1 MDTLCQKGFY
11 PYEWMDDTSKMDFK
25 GLPEKEHFY
34 SKLSQSSISDNDYKH
49 AQSVYDKLGCKSF
62 RDYHLAYLKT
72 DVLLLADVFEN
83 FRNTCF
89 EHYGLDP
96 ANYISAASLSW
107 DAMMLKTGVKLEL
120 ISDLKVLDIIER
132 SKRGGLCFVGSKR
145 HVVANNK
152 YMDTY
157 DADKESNYLMYLD
170 ANNLYGW
177 AMVQSLP
184 HDEVRLNTEVTLEEI
199 LTAEDEGEVGYVVEC
214 DLHFPT
220 EIHDKLKHYP
230 PAPENMVPE
239 DEWLSEYQLSLKS
252 KFQIKAKTKKLV
264 PHLMD
269 HNNYCI
275 HYRNLKYLVGL
286 GVQIKQ
292 VHNIVSFKQKQWL
305 KPYIELNTEMRKK
318 AKNEFEKDF
327 FKLMNNSVFG
337 KTMENIKNRVQI
349 YATTSEKK
357 ATKWFSEVNM
367 KTARYFSGLYLVE
380 KYKKEI
386 VYDKPLYVGTC
397 ALDLSKL
404 CMMKFHYDTIEKEF
418 QNKYELIYS
427 DTDSMVYN
435 FKHPDIYDWIK
446 NNKQYFDLSE
456 SERPDLKDN
465 TNKKV
470 LGKFKDENNS
480 LLITE
485 FLALNPK
492 VYSFKYQYDANSS
505 EVKNKKTLKGVSKTV
520 VKNEIKHDDYVK
532 VFDTDETISRNVTS
546 IRSFNHNLFTYVQS
560 KTALTSY
567 YDKMKMIDSNQL
579 VPFGYVSN

>member
-1 MDTLCQKGFY
+1 MYNLFPSKNLSVIPNSYEKYMSLGMGNLKFIDGFQFMASSLEKLVTNLYDENDKYKNFHSMKQYFGDHTDALCRKGMY
-11 PYEWMDDTSKMDFK
+11 PYEWMDDISKMNHV
-25 GLPEKEHFY
+25 GLPPKDAFY
-34 SKLSQSSISDNDYKH
+34 SKLSQTTFDHMGEYIFAEHVYK
-49 AQSVYDKLGCKSF
+49 SLKCKSF

-132 SKRGGLCFVGSKR
+132 SRRGGLCFVGSKR

-170 ANNLYGW
+170 ANNLHGW

-286 GVQIKQ
+286 GVQIK
-292 VHNIVSFKQKQWL
+292 
-305 KPYIELNTEMRKK
+305 MR
-318 AKNEFEKDF
+318 
-327 FKLMNNSVFG
+327 
-337 KTMENIKNRVQI
+337 
-349 YATTSEKK
+349 
-357 ATKWFSEVNM
+357 
-367 KTARYFSGLYLVE
+367 
-380 KYKKEI
+380 
-386 VYDKPLYVGTC
+386 
-397 ALDLSKL
+397 
-404 CMMKFHYDTIEKEF
+404 
-418 QNKYELIYS
+418 
-427 DTDSMVYN
+427 
-435 FKHPDIYDWIK
+435 
-446 NNKQYFDLSE
+446 
-456 SERPDLKDN
+456 
-465 TNKKV
+465 
-470 LGKFKDENNS
+470 
-480 LLITE
+480 
-485 FLALNPK
+485 
-492 VYSFKYQYDANSS
+492 
-505 EVKNKKTLKGVSKTV
+505 
-520 VKNEIKHDDYVK
+520 
-532 VFDTDETISRNVTS
+532 
-546 IRSFNHNLFTYVQS
+546 
-560 KTALTSY
+560 
-567 YDKMKMIDSNQL
+567 
-579 VPFGYVSN
+579 